1 MARFPEAERR
11 LFRVKICKKCK
22 TRNAWLAKK
31 CKKCGS
37 KALRTKKKER
47 R

>member
-1 MARFPEAERR
+1 MARFPEVERR

-22 TRNAWLAKK
+22 ARNAWKADM
-31 CKKCGS
+31 CRKCGS
-37 KALRTKKKER
+37 KALRGKKKER